1 MAAKQAVIE
10 YSTENLQP
18 PILTIEDAIERSSFF
33 QTLPFVAPKPVGDYN
48 QGVSKA
54 DHTLSAEVHTTWCF
68 LLFQRPKGGAYSET

>member
-1 MAAKQAVIE
+1 MAAKQAVVE

-18 PILTIEDAIERSSFF
+18 PILTIQDAIQQSSYF
-33 QTLPFVAPKPVGDYN
+33 QIPTFLSPKPVGDYN